1 MENNKVS
8 IIIIPFGNECVDCL
22 IDTRS
27 LTNIDTLINRLK
39 TPLNLRIICKLKN
52 CSVNIITE
60 LKKEI
65 AIISPNSKILVE
77 V

>member
-1 MENNKVS
+1 
-8 IIIIPFGNECVDCL
+8 
-22 IDTRS
+22 
-27 LTNIDTLINRLK
+27 
-39 TPLNLRIICKLKN
+39 LKN

-77 V
+77 L